1 MTTTDAIAAW
11 ERLLLEGGKTSPRT
25 RESYRQV
32 LKLVAQSVNLMGAPD
47 MVGAQ
52 LVSYRATLQ
61 KRFEKGTASR
71 SLIRLHVAALKSF
84 YRTLVAN
91 KVYPS
96 DPTTAIKSIASDE
109 GVPRPLAQS
118 DIDRL
123 FNAVDSTTPDGLR
136 DLAMLWLYYHSLRNS
151 EGVNLTTRDVT
162 YSTTE
167 ETIVLRFKA
176 KGDKTRVVVLVP
188 EAAEALAAHLLTQYG
203 PEGWTDWVSD
213 DDDRRLL
220 RAADILLTKVLD
232 RSPKPVFTINDRPMT
247 RRDVNRIFAGYCKV
261 AGIAAVPHQLRHSCA
276 TNLLNNDVDI
286 RTVQEI
292 LGHSSLRQTQRYT
305 AVLTSKKQQAMNRL
319 ARPTFGRL

>member
-1 MTTTDAIAAW
+1 MTTTDAIATW

-47 MVGAQ
+47 TVGAQ

-61 KRFEKGTASR
+61 KRFEKGAASR

-84 YRTLVAN
+84 YRTLVDGKA
-91 KVYPS
+91 YPS
-96 DPTTAIKSIASDE
+96 DPTAAIKSIASDE

-123 FNAVDSTTPDGLR
+123 FNAVDATTPDGLR

-151 EGVNLTTRDVT
+151 EGVNLSTKDVT
-162 YSTTE
+162 YSSTE

-203 PEGWTDWVSD
+203 PDDWTEWVSD
-213 DDDRRLL
+213 EDGPRLL
-220 RAADILLTKVLD
+220 RAVDILLTKVLD
-232 RSPKPVFTINDRPMT
+232 RSPKPVFTINDRTMT
-247 RRDVNRIFAGYCKV
+247 RRDVNRIFAAYCKS

-319 ARPTFGRL
+319 ARPSIGRL